1 MKQQK
6 GKKKNPQLFQ
16 MGKKDEYSNL
26 CHQEH
31 AADQKSWEHIVMIS
45 ILSKPHPNLL
55 CQNTHHRYSQILYQL

>member
-1 MKQQK
+1 
-6 GKKKNPQLFQ
+6 LFQ

-55 CQNTHHRYSQILYQL
+55 WQNTHHRYSQILYQL